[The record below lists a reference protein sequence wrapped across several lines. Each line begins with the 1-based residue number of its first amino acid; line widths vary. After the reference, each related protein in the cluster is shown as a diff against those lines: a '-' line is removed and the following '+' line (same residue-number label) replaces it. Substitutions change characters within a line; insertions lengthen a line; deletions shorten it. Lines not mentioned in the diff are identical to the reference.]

1 MRRSV
6 LFFLIL
12 AACAKRSEPPLPG
25 DSVSASGTVQ
35 LAAPKFSTMP
45 EPVPLGAIES
55 KLFAPD
61 LVMEH
66 QAAIKLDGAQ
76 RESVLKEI
84 DRGQSELTHL
94 QWDLQAEKEKLVTI
108 LDVDKV
114 DEKKANDQATRVM
127 EQENKIKS
135 AHLGMLVRIKN
146 LLTPDQQK
154 KLREIRGR

>member
-1 MRRSV
+1 MKRIV
-6 LFFLIL
+6 LLLVIL
-12 AACAKRSEPPLPG
+12 ASCAKREPPLPG
-25 DSVSASGTVQ
+25 ESVSASGSVQ
-35 LAAPKFSTMP
+35 LTPPKFSTMP
-45 EPVPLGAIES
+45 EPAPLGAIEG

-66 QAAIKLDGAQ
+66 QAAIKLEGAQ

-84 DRGQSELTHL
+84 DKGQSELTHM
-94 QWDLQAEKEKLVTI
+94 QWDLQAEKEKLVAI
-108 LDVDKV
+108 LDVEKI

-127 EQENKIKS
+127 EQENKIKT

-154 KLREIRGR
+154 KLRELRGR